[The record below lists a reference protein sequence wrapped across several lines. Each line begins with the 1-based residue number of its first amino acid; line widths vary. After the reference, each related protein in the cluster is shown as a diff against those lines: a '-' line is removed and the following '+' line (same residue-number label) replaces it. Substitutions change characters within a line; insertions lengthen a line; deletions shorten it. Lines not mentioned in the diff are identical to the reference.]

1 MIAGQNVGSNFAQ
14 FLFMEGSSICLKRFS
29 FKSDYVSLWL
39 PLFGFYRKIN
49 FRVSWN
55 FFSSTIS
62 YWRQQIKF
70 DSSYW
75 WKFEFSFNIGVVRLE
90 LIRPVNH
97 PNVIVMVRETID
109 SSVVLNQIYKG
120 LNKANPIKY

>member
-1 MIAGQNVGSNFAQ
+1 MEVQFVWNDLHLNVT
-14 FLFMEGSSICLKRFS
+14 M
-29 FKSDYVSLWL
+29 Y
-39 PLFGFYRKIN
+39 LFGCLCLDFTGKLI
-49 FRVSWN
+49 FVSVGT